1 MKSHLQQKSLLLIAL
16 FFAFC
21 AVDATA
27 QHTVSGRVIDAS
39 TSQTLPAVNILVKG
53 TTRGTSTDAQGEY
66 ELTVPSATDTLVFS
80 YVGYQNQTVP
90 IDGRTEI
97 NISMQPQA
105 LVGEDLV
112 VVGYGTQQRQDVTG
126 SISQVDAGEMK
137 KFSSSDP
144 ADLLQGRVAGVQV
157 RSNGEPGSIP
167 DVQIRGVGTFG
178 DSQPLYVIDGVP
190 VGTSIRDFSPND
202 IESVQVLKDASA
214 AAIYGSRAANG
225 VVIITTKT
233 GTKETPLQV
242 KYSGYYG
249 IDQVWQRIPVTGRQ
263 NYQMLSNE
271 GQRNAGLTVAPG
283 NDPNSPVYIDDINTD
298 WQDVGLKRGQRMNHN
313 LNFSGGGEY
322 TTYNISLDYLN
333 NKGTL
338 VGHGPDYKRYSGRIN
353 TVSEKGI
360 FKFGQTLYYTHTDEK
375 ALNYETNVLT
385 GGRPPMIV
393 DLVTAIPTLGVYDE
407 SNIGGCAGTESDIH
421 RAIIL
426 NVPCIN
432 QLLEGETY
440 VDRTFGSAYAQ
451 LQLLDQGGHNL
462 RYKLNVSY
470 DRTNVRNTYWV
481 PEFEMGFFFNNTK
494 ARLNDGESIYTTA
507 LIENTLTYQ
516 KEFFGKHD
524 MKLLLGQ
531 TFQKGSSVFRN
542 GYSEQFT
549 QPYFPVLDNG
559 TNQTASGSEFENS
572 LASYFG
578 RLNYNYDDR
587 YLLTATI
594 RRDGSSRFAPN
605 YRYGNFPSA
614 SLGWNVHNENFIQLP
629 EFISKLKIRASY
641 GQLGNQ
647 NIGDYLYTNTVNPG
661 VVYNWDGSKVIG
673 GIQTQIS
680 SNDIKW
686 ETKTTKNIGLDASFL
701 DNKFDLSAEYYNS
714 VTDDILVGVPIPL
727 SVGANNSPTVNAG
740 KLENSG
746 LEFSLTYSKYKG
758 DFTFDITANLS
769 TLKNKVLSLGGDDE
783 PIYGVGTK
791 TEVGGEVG
799 RHFGY
804 VTEGIF
810 QSQEEIDNH
819 AFQNAGTSPGDLIF
833 KDLNDDGVINADDRT
848 YLGSGIP
855 SFNYGLNFTGQY
867 KNFDF
872 TVFASG
878 MGGYK
883 INSRMYRMLMLT
895 SDYLNYHK
903 DMLDRWTPQN
913 TNTDIPRRISGDPN
927 NNGRNSDR
935 EGWLQDGTHLRIN
948 TVSIGYNL
956 PKKLLDNYG
965 VQSTR
970 VYVKGQNL
978 YTFQYYKGFNPDFT
992 SGTFEP
998 GFNNGSYPK
1007 PRTFMVGID
1016 IAF

>member
-1 MKSHLQQKSLLLIAL
+1 MALLACFSTLTAHGQQ
-16 FFAFC
+16 
-21 AVDATA
+21 
-27 QHTVSGRVIDAS
+27 TVSGTVIDAS
-39 TSQTLPAVNILVKG
+39 TSEPLPGVNILVKG
-53 TTRGTSTDAQGEY
+53 TARGASTDAEGTY
-66 ELTVPSATDTLVFS
+66 ELTVPSSADTLVFS
-80 YVGYQNQTVP
+80 FVGYQSQEVP
-90 IDGRTEI
+90 INGRSQIDIAMEPKT
-97 NISMQPQA
+97 
-105 LVGEDLV
+105 LLGEDIV
-112 VVGYGTQQRQDVTG
+112 VVGYGTQEKEDVTG

-137 KFSSSDP
+137 KFSSSNP
-144 ADLLQGRVAGVQV
+144 ADLLQGRVAGVQI
-157 RSNGEPGSIP
+157 RSDGQPGAVPS
-167 DVQIRGVGTFG
+167 VQIRGVGTFG

-202 IESVQVLKDASA
+202 IKSVQVLKDASA

-225 VVIITTKT
+225 VVIITTKK
-233 GTKETPLQV
+233 GRKNTPLQV
-242 KYSGYYG
+242 EYSGYFG
-249 IDQVWQRIPVTGRQ
+249 IDQVWQRIPVTGRE

-283 NDPNSPVYIDDINTD
+283 NDPSSNVYIDDINTD
-298 WQDVGLKRGQRMNHN
+298 WQEEGLKTGQRMNHN

-353 TVSEKGI
+353 TVSQKGI
-360 FKFGQTLYYTHTDEK
+360 FEFGQTLYYTHTDEN

-393 DLVTAIPTLGVYDE
+393 DLVTAIPTLQVYDD
-407 SNIGGCAGTESDIH
+407 SNIGGCAGTQSDVH

-432 QLLEGETY
+432 QLLEGETK
-440 VDRTFGSAYAQ
+440 VDRTFATAYMTAD
-451 LQLLDQGGHNL
+451 LLDQGSHQL
-462 RYKLNVSY
+462 QYKINVSY

-494 ARLNDGESIYTTA
+494 ARLDDGQDIYTTA
-507 LIENTLTYQ
+507 VIENTLTYQ
-516 KEFFGKHD
+516 AEFGDRHD

-531 TFQKGSSVFRN
+531 TFQKGSSSFRN

-559 TNQTASGSEFENS
+559 TNQTASGSEFENA

-578 RLNYNYDDR
+578 RVNYNYDDR
-587 YLLTATI
+587 YLLTATV
-594 RRDGSSRFAPN
+594 RRDGSSRFAPS

-614 SLGWNVHNENFIQLP
+614 SVGWNLHNEKFIPLP
-629 EFISKLKIRASY
+629 DFVSEFKIRASY

-647 NIGDYLYTNTVNPG
+647 NIGDYLYTNTINPG
-661 VVYNWDGSKVIG
+661 VVYNFDGSKVIG

-686 ETKTTKNIGLDASFL
+686 ETKTTKNIGVDASFL
-701 DNKFDLSAEYYNS
+701 NDKFDLSAEYYQS

-727 SVGANNSPTVNAG
+727 SVGATNSPTVNAG
-740 KLENSG
+740 KLQNSG
-746 LEFSLTYSKYKG
+746 LEVSLTYSKLQG
-758 DFTFDITANLS
+758 DFTFDITANFS
-769 TLKNKVLSLGGDDE
+769 TLSNKVLSLGGDDE

-810 QSQEEIDNH
+810 QSQQEINDH
-819 AFQNAGTSPGDLIF
+819 AFQNAGTAPGDLKF
-833 KDLNDDGVINADDRT
+833 KDLNGDNIINADDRT

-855 SFNYGLNFTGQY
+855 SYNYGLNFSGNY
-867 KNFDF
+867 KDFDF
-872 TVFASG
+872 TIFASG
-878 MGGYK
+878 MAGYK
-883 INSRMYRMLMLT
+883 IHSRMYRMLMLT

-903 DMLDRWTPQN
+903 DMLNRWTPQN
-913 TNTDIPRRISGDPN
+913 TDTNIPRRVSGDPN

-935 EGWLQDGTHLRIN
+935 AGWLQDGTHLRIN
-948 TVSIGYNL
+948 TVSVGYSL
-956 PKKLLDNYG
+956 PKNLTSYLG

-970 VYVKGQNL
+970 FYVKAQNL
-978 YTFQYYKGFNPDFT
+978 YTFQYYKGYNPDFT
-992 SGTFEP
+992 SGVFEP
-998 GFNNGSYPK
+998 GYNNGSYPK
-1007 PRTFMVGID
+1007 PRTFMVGLD